1 MTETSGD
8 NRHVLQMFVHHC
20 FAFTKPS
27 LFKRCANGR
36 FSKQGPPYW
45 GDWGAS
51 ILVILNRQL
60 SCVTQTIMIKIL
72 CCKISDDK
80 DLVQSM
86 TIGCF
91 LCKNIGLY
99 IITITWFSSLW
110 GTKLILWHG
119 ITNIKELII
128 KTKLCRKRTSLD
140 LASNIIGNGNFI
152 CFPYSMLS
160 TLFRFIF
167 NANQFSVHDTTTIT
181 STTTTTTAIIVIIVR
196 IIIVDVSADIR
207 FNLADSLLVRYLT

>member
-1 MTETSGD
+1 
-8 NRHVLQMFVHHC
+8 MFVHRC
-20 FAFTKPS
+20 FAVTKLS

-36 FSKQGPPYW
+36 FSKQGTPYR
-45 GDWGAS
+45 GDWGDS

-60 SCVTQTIMIKIL
+60 SRVTRTIMTKIL

-86 TIGCF
+86 TLGCP
-91 LCKNIGLY
+91 LCKKYWSLY
-99 IITITWFSSLW
+99 HYNHVIWLSSLW
-110 GTKLILWHG
+110 GTELILWHG

-152 CFPYSMLS
+152 CFPRSMLS

-167 NANQFSVHDTTTIT
+167 NANQFSVHETTTIT
-181 STTTTTTAIIVIIVR
+181 ATITATTSTTTTAIIVIIVR